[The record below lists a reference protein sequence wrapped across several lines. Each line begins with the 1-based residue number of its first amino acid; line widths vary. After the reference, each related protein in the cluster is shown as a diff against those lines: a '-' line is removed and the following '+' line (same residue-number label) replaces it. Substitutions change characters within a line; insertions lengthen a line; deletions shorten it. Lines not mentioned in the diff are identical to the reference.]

1 MDESILKTKSK
12 IAISDVMRMS
22 LKSLLNNKIRSAL
35 TVLGIVIGVG
45 SIMIVMSIGNA
56 AKTLV
61 LQEVQSFG
69 ARNVF
74 INPGR
79 PEGGNPMAL
88 AGSVLNNSLK
98 ERDIKQLE
106 RKDNVPDALFVN
118 PSVTGSVSV
127 SYADKS
133 VIETIIGSG
142 AYVFEVYNMDI
153 VQGRPF
159 TQDDINIKARVLIIG
174 KNVAKDLFDTS
185 DPLGEKVLMKNQKF
199 TIIGISSSANS
210 SLLGIDD
217 MIITPYSS
225 AQKYLLGDI
234 KHFHEVV
241 AQANTVEAVSNM
253 VEDIKK
259 TLRESHNITD
269 PSKDDFMITTQADMM
284 RSINSVLEA
293 LTAFLAIVAAISLL
307 VGGVGV
313 MNIMFV
319 SVTERTKEIGLRK
332 ALGATRKSILLQ
344 FLFEAIFLTI
354 GGGAI
359 GVLVGIGITGVVV
372 FAATKLTDTTFP
384 FVISWL
390 GMALGIVVSVGIG
403 LVFGIFPARQASL
416 KSPIEALRYE

>member
-1 MDESILKTKSK
+1 MDENISKIKSK
-12 IAISDVMRMS
+12 IAVFDVVSMS
-22 LKSLLNNKIRSAL
+22 LRSLLNNKIRSAL

-56 AKTLV
+56 AKTLI

-79 PEGGNPMAL
+79 PEGGNPMAM
-88 AGSVLNNSLK
+88 AGSVLNNSLR

-174 KNVAKDLFDTS
+174 KNVAQDLFGAS
-185 DPLGEKVLMKNQKF
+185 NPVGEKVLIKNQKF
-199 TIIGISSSANS
+199 TIIGISSSENS

-217 MIITPYSS
+217 MIIAPYSS

-241 AQANTVEAVSNM
+241 VQASTVEAVPSM
-253 VEDIKK
+253 VQDIKE

-269 PSKDDFMITTQADMM
+269 PSKDDFMVTTQADMM
-284 RSINSVLEA
+284 RSINSVLGA

-332 ALGATRKSILLQ
+332 ALGATQKSILLQ

-354 GGGAI
+354 GGGVI
-359 GVLVGIGITGVVV
+359 GVLFGIGITAAVV
-372 FAATKLTDTTFP
+372 FTATKLTGTIFP
-384 FVISWL
+384 FVISWI
-390 GMALGIVVSVGIG
+390 GMALGIIVSMGIG